1 VEALSVYEA
10 GMQDTTPTDNSSTDP
25 KVNILLV
32 DDQPANLLALQAIL
46 EDLGQNLVEAH
57 SGEEALQRLLTN
69 DFAVILLDV
78 QMHGP
83 DGFSTAKL
91 IRSQERSRDTPI
103 IFHTAPESNRL
114 PVEEQAYTLG
124 AVDYLVKPLVP
135 FILRAKVA
143 WFVELFQKTGREQRQ
158 AEQLRQTERR
168 GFEDTLAEAR
178 TRLLEQQEWM
188 QVTLGSVGD
197 AVIATD
203 PAGRVVFLNPVAQS
217 LTGWTQQEAEGHL
230 LETVFPVIHEETR
243 RPVEHPVAKVI
254 GEGAIVGL
262 GDHAVLVARDGTERP
277 IDDSGAPLKD
287 GEGRITGMVLIF
299 RDVTERRRAE
309 LRLRAETRKT
319 REAEERLRLM
329 VESVKDYALFSL
341 DAQGRIVS
349 WNTGAEHLL
358 GYGEA
363 EVLGKHFSIFFT
375 PEDIQA
381 GRPDRG
387 LRQAAT
393 EGRGSNNNWTVRKDG
408 SRFWAEGSTYP
419 LRDEELRGY
428 VTIFRDLTER
438 KQMEEELRARAEA
451 LVEKD
456 RRRNEFLA
464 MLGHELRNPLAPI
477 VTSLTV
483 LRQEKTTS
491 PLIEQTCTIMER
503 QARHLVRLVDDLLD
517 VARITRG
524 RVELHKERVELNDL
538 IDRSVEA
545 VGPLVAARRHDLSVS
560 APRGTLWLDVDP
572 ARIQQV
578 LVNLLA
584 NACKYTPAQGAIRLT
599 VHREGDKVAISVK
612 DNGVGIAPEALPK
625 VFDLF
630 SQAERSLAR
639 SEGGLGIGL
648 TMVKSLVEMHG
659 GSAVA
664 RSEGLGKG
672 SEFIIRLPVVKSD
685 QAVPVA
691 TPSRTAELPPV
702 PPGRALRILVVDDN
716 VDAAQ
721 SLALLLRA
729 YGHEVVDVVH
739 DGPSAVE
746 AILTKKPSVVLLDI
760 GLPGMSGYE
769 VARRVRG
776 REVEQPP
783 HLIAV
788 TGYGLESD
796 KMKAQEV
803 GIDHYIVKPVNPNR
817 LHELLSMIVAKSA

>member
-1 VEALSVYEA
+1 MVKTSETLDLPSE
-10 GMQDTTPTDNSSTDP
+10 QP
-25 KVNILLV
+25 VNILLV
-32 DDQPANLLALQAIL
+32 DDQPANLLALRAIL
-46 EDLGQNLVEAH
+46 QDLGHNLVEAH
-57 SGEEALQRLLTN
+57 SAEEVRTLLGT
-69 DFAVILLDV
+69 DTFAVILLDI
-78 QMHGP
+78 QMNGL

-91 IRSQERSRDTPI
+91 IRSQERSRSTPI

-114 PVEEQAYTLG
+114 PVEEQAYALG

-143 WFVELFQKTGREQRQ
+143 WFVELFQKTGRVERQ
-158 AEQLRQTERR
+158 ADQLRRTERT
-168 GFEDTLAEAR
+168 GFEEALAHER
-178 TRLLEQQEWM
+178 TRLREQQEWLR
-188 QVTLGSVGD
+188 VTLGSVGD
-197 AVIATD
+197 AVMATD
-203 PAGRVVFLNPVAQS
+203 PAGRVAFLNTVAQS
-217 LTGWTQQEAEGHL
+217 LTGWTQQEAEGQL
-230 LETVFPVIHEETR
+230 LETVLTLIHEETR
-243 RPVEHPVAKVI
+243 RPLENPLAQVI
-254 GEGAIVGL
+254 REGATANR
-262 GDHAVLVARDGTERP
+262 GDQAVLVARDGTERP
-277 IDDSGAPLKD
+277 MEDSAAPIKD
-287 GEGRITGMVLIF
+287 GEGNITGMLLTF
-299 RDVTERRRAE
+299 RDVSERRRAAV
-309 LRLRAETRKT
+309 RLRAEIRKT
-319 REAEERLRLM
+319 QEAEERLRMM
-329 VESVKDYALFSL
+329 VEGVKDYALFSL
-341 DAQGRIVS
+341 DVRGRIVT

-358 GYGEA
+358 GYGEE

-375 PEDIQA
+375 PEA
-381 GRPDRG
+381 NEGGRPDRE
-387 LRQAAT
+387 LQRAAT
-393 EGRGSNNNWTVRKDG
+393 EGKASNNNWTVRKDG
-408 SRFWAEGSTYP
+408 SGFWAEGSTYP
-419 LRDEELRGY
+419 LWNGELRGY

-451 LVEKD
+451 LVDKD

-477 VTSLTV
+477 VTSLAV

-491 PLIEQTCTIMER
+491 PLMAQAHTIIER
-503 QARHLVRLVDDLLD
+503 QAKHLVRLVDDLLD

-524 RVELHKERVELNDL
+524 RVELRKERVALNDL
-538 IDRSVEA
+538 IDRAVEA
-545 VGPLVAARRHDLSVS
+545 VGPLVAAGRHDLSVS

-578 LVNLLA
+578 LVNLLT
-584 NACKYTPAQGAIRLT
+584 NACKYTPAQGEIRLT
-599 VHREGDKVAISVK
+599 VHREWERVAISVK
-612 DNGVGIAPEALPK
+612 DNGVGIAPEVLPK

-672 SEFIIRLPVVKSD
+672 SEFIIWLPVVKSEH
-685 QAVPVA
+685 AVPLA
-691 TPSRTAELPPV
+691 TPSRTAGLPPV

-729 YGHEVVDVVH
+729 YGHEVVDLVH

-760 GLPGMSGYE
+760 GLPGMNGYE
-769 VARRVRG
+769 VAQRVHEQ
-776 REVEQPP
+776 EVEPPP

-803 GIDHYIVKPVNPNR
+803 GIAHHLVKPVDPNR
-817 LHELLSMIVAKSA
+817 LHELLSVIGETSA